1 MQIDTTSYTN
11 KDFRSIWPELLDLV
25 TDLTD
30 KWDPNNSNE
39 SDVGVALLKLK
50 AFIADKLNYNID
62 KNTLEAFPSAVT
74 QRGNAQKL
82 YDTLGYELQW
92 YKSASTDVI
101 FKFINPADSKIDLDT
116 VTVEFTIPKF
126 TQLTNSDNTLVYT
139 TLKDTKLDTYNNTQT
154 DAEFAVEAMEGP
166 VETFLI
172 NGSDIITI
180 NNLDADYRLYFTE
193 SMIASNGIF
202 INNIG
207 IDEFWQNTFNL
218 ESTQLGQ
225 KVFKF
230 GVLPNTNQCYIE
242 FPQDAAELFGEGINI
257 HYLISSGTKGNM
269 KKNIL
274 TTFAQEYPNAG
285 VGNDG
290 THYSLS
296 TYVRVTNPNAT
307 NNGQDPESLDSAY
320 ENYQKTVNT
329 FSTLVTLIDY
339 FNAIYR
345 ENAISNCVVTDRSTD
360 FNYSYKV
367 KSKSLMG
374 EEDIFL
380 APPNKKMNAFN
391 LCVYVLNKVSS
402 VYDKKSYDRSFETNS
417 TSEKNAIESIENYK
431 SIQHDWISQ
440 FNPDTSNLTYLFK
453 NAITISGQIITY
465 SKVSTVEAS
474 DIIENIQTAL
484 YNQYQSR
491 NISFGQNLDY
501 SAVRQVILD
510 ADTRVKEVILNDF
523 QYDIGSMSTDNVWI
537 SLNNTSGIS
546 FSNTMSALCLDII
559 AKSILT
565 GVTPLFIFD
574 DVITYSY
581 QMANVGKYIDGT
593 SGNLA
598 SNQYAYNST
607 AESIELAETPNPNM
621 AATGQEPQALDEPY
635 RNISAI
641 TTQATITLPKAQS
654 FTDASGNPSIRLN
667 PYTLQ
672 TNETVF
678 FYRPSYISTAQ
689 IGTYLY
695 VALCVNHIT
704 YAEDE
709 VRTIKANELY
719 QLKDDEYLVY
729 YESKDTFTVDGQN
742 ISGIPINEN
751 YRGTSQTSKK
761 LKVIPAGTIIKPSFT
776 MTTSGNSCLNFF
788 PPQTDV
794 DGRMF
799 LPNYVNLESDKTID
813 IMDSNATKINAKNP
827 GNPADN
833 TTKTIYCTWITDD
846 IDNRLFNDLDQKNA
860 YDAKIAS
867 ALGDKVYIEHIL
879 QNNEVFIYTDA
890 SKSDI
895 IICQSGTKVKMPYL
909 SNIDWNS
916 AWSIETP
923 DLTEIN
929 NEGINNT
936 MELKEIPRNVEF
948 FEVEELQIETLG
960 AGVSITNS
968 GTADFIIKNTETIVN
983 NPSDISWVAPNS
995 DDVIN
1000 LPNISLNGSDDTNK
1014 WKVFSRLS
1022 VFSTPETVFTL
1033 YKHTQGTAKSVQSI
1047 GLFRKTIDAETGDE
1061 QYTLAGV
1068 LGPGQSFSTNYPLV
1082 TAGGIKQNVEV
1093 LKKEDESLEPLT
1105 FVAYKY
1111 TPMVTDNAQSLWTT
1125 SGLSASDT
1133 LDVNL
1138 LSGNVYQTKLHIGA
1152 NSSTTS
1158 VALTLNLSSLFD
1170 AEPNQNYGTII
1181 PIIITANDY
1190 TNISTSISGLNLI
1203 GYSQIPTKFKYGEL
1217 LCYNYVS
1224 GNTFTI
1230 TLSNLSPDMTI
1241 SINMYQPQ
1249 KVISINQFEN
1259 PFSTSQFY
1267 SDSDILNKIAG
1278 MATNTDGVNKFD
1290 YSYAVP
1296 EDMLIENPLDPLSF
1310 YENQHVCNNITISQ
1324 IDNINISVAR
1334 QSKL

>member
-1 MQIDTTSYTN
+1 MYIDTTSYTN

-139 TLKDTKLDTYNNTQT
+139 TLKDTKLDTYNNIQT

-202 INNIG
+202 INNVG

-285 VGNDG
+285 VGSDG
-290 THYSLS
+290 NHYSLS

-345 ENAISNCVVTDRSTD
+345 ENAVSNCVVTDRSTD

-367 KSKSLMG
+367 KSKSLIG

-380 APPNKKMNAFN
+380 AYPSKKMNAFN
-391 LCVYVLNKVSS
+391 LCVYVLNKVNS
-402 VYDKKSYDRSFETNS
+402 VYDKKSYDKSFETNS
-417 TSEKNAIESIENYK
+417 TSEKDAIESIKNYK

-440 FNPDTSNLTYLFK
+440 FNQETPNLTYLFK

-501 SAVRQVILD
+501 SAVRQVILN
-510 ADTRVKEVILNDF
+510 ADSRVKEVILNDF
-523 QYDIGSMSTDNVWI
+523 QYDIGSMNTDNEWT

-546 FSNTMSALCLDII
+546 SGTTMTTMSALCLDII

-574 DVITYSY
+574 DDITYSY
-581 QMANVGKYIDGT
+581 QMANIGKYIADSDGT
-593 SGNLA
+593 FRANEYKYDSDSEFIKLHD
-598 SNQYAYNST
+598 
-607 AESIELAETPNPNM
+607 TPDPNI
-621 AATGQEPQALDEPY
+621 AGGQLLNEPY
-635 RNISAI
+635 KNISAI

-654 FTDASGNPSIRLN
+654 ITDASGNPSISLS

-695 VALCVNHIT
+695 VALYVDS
-704 YAEDE
+704 AK
-709 VRTIKANELY
+709 TIEANELY
-719 QLKDDEYLVY
+719 QLKTGEYLVY
-729 YESKDTFTVDGQN
+729 YESKDEIGTTLDGK
-742 ISGIPINEN
+742 IRYGIPISKED
-751 YRGTSQTSKK
+751 SLQTSKK
-761 LKVIPAGTIIKPSFT
+761 LKVIPAGTIIKPSFD
-776 MTTSGNSCLNFF
+776 MTVSENSCLNLGS
-788 PPQTDV
+788 TEYDNKN
-794 DGRMF
+794 F
-799 LPNYVNLESDKTID
+799 LLNYVNLESDKTID

-827 GNPADN
+827 SNPADN

-846 IDNRLFNDLDQKNA
+846 LDNRLFNDLDQNKA
-860 YDAKIAS
+860 SAAKAAS
-867 ALGDKVYIEHIL
+867 ALGDKIYIEHIL

-909 SNIDWNS
+909 SGIDWDS
-916 AWSIETP
+916 AWSIERP

-936 MELKEIPRNVEF
+936 MELKEIPRNVVF

-968 GTADFIIKNTETIVN
+968 GTTDFIIKNTETVVN
-983 NPSDISWVAPNS
+983 DPSDISWIAPNS

-1000 LPNISLNGSDDTNK
+1000 LPNISLNGSDDINK
-1014 WKVFSRLS
+1014 WKVFSKLS

-1033 YKHTQGTAKSVQSI
+1033 YEHKQGTAKSVQSV
-1047 GLFRKTIDAETGDE
+1047 GLFEKAVAADIGNA
-1061 QYTLAGV
+1061 QYTLNGV

-1111 TPMVTDNAQSLWTT
+1111 TPMVTNNKQSLWTT
-1125 SGLSASDT
+1125 STLSASDT
-1133 LDVNL
+1133 LDVNF
-1138 LSGNVYQTKLHIGA
+1138 LSGNLYHTKLHIGA
-1152 NSSTTS
+1152 SSSTNQVT
-1158 VALTLNLSSLFD
+1158 LTLNLSSLFD
-1170 AEPNQNYGTII
+1170 AELGQNFGTII
-1181 PIIITANDY
+1181 PIIITATDY
-1190 TNISTSISGLNLI
+1190 TNISTSISGYAAGSIQLI
-1203 GYSQIPTKFKYGEL
+1203 GSTDFKYGEL
-1217 LCYNYVS
+1217 LCYNYVG

-1230 TLSNLSPDMTI
+1230 TLSSLSPDMII
-1241 SINMYQPQ
+1241 SIAMYQPQ
-1249 KVISINQFEN
+1249 KVNSINKFEN
-1259 PFSTSQFY
+1259 PFSSSSSQFY
-1267 SDSDILNKIAG
+1267 SDSDVLNEIAA
-1278 MATNTDGVNKFD
+1278 MATDNGVNKFD
-1290 YSYAVP
+1290 YSYAIP

-1324 IDNINISVAR
+1324 INNINISVAR